1 MKAIWEGSI
10 SFGLVSIPVKLF
22 KATKSKKPK
31 FRYLHAK
38 CGTPL
43 TYVRRCPKCNI
54 DVPWEEVI
62 KGYEYEKGKFVML
75 KEEEI
80 EEELP
85 MEFAHSAAIVDF
97 VEEREVD
104 PIYFDEAYYLVP
116 TKAGLKP
123 YVLLREAMKKRGKGA
138 IVRVGLKTRVRLGFL
153 KARENILVL
162 GLMFYPDEILSP
174 DLFEELKEDISLTPQ
189 EEKMAQMLVDNL
201 TASFEPGKYT
211 DEYREALLKKI
222 REKVEKLEGV
232 VEVKEEAQ
240 KVVDLMEALK
250 KSLEITKKKAA
261 K

>member
-1 MKAIWEGSI
+1 MRAVWEGSI

-22 KATKSKKPK
+22 KATRSKKPK
-31 FRYLHAK
+31 LRYLHAK

-43 TYVRRCPKCNI
+43 TYVRRCPKCKI

-80 EEELP
+80 EELP
-85 MEFAHSAAIVDF
+85 MEFAHSAAIIDF
-97 VEEREVD
+97 VNEREVD

-116 TKAGLKP
+116 TKAGLKA
-123 YVLLREAMKKRGKGA
+123 YVLLREAMRKRSKGA

-153 KARENILVL
+153 KVRRSVLVL
-162 GLMFYPDEILSP
+162 ELMFYPDEVLP
-174 DLFEELKEDISLTPQ
+174 EDLFEALKEEVSLAPQ

-201 TASFEPGKYT
+201 SASFEPDKYT

-222 REKVEKLEGV
+222 REKIEKLEGV
-232 VEVKEEAQ
+232 IEATEETQ

-250 KSLEITKKKAA
+250 KSLEITKKKAV

>member
-10 SFGLVSIPVKLF
+10 SFGLVSIPVKLLR
-22 KATKSKKPK
+22 ATKSKKPK

-43 TYVRRCPKCNI
+43 TYVRRCPKCNV

-62 KGYEYEKGKFVML
+62 RGYEYEKGKYVML
-75 KEEEI
+75 KKEET
-80 EEELP
+80 EEELT
-85 MEFAHSAAIVDF
+85 MEFARSAAIIDF
-97 VEEREVD
+97 VDEREVD

-153 KARENILVL
+153 KARENVLVL
-162 GLMFYPDEILSP
+162 ELMFYPDEILSP
-174 DLFEELKEDISLTPQ
+174 DLFEELKEGVSLASQ

-201 TASFEPGKYT
+201 SASFEPGKYT
-211 DEYREALLKKI
+211 DKYREALLKKI
-222 REKVEKLEGV
+222 REKVERVEGV
-232 VEVKEEAQ
+232 VEVEKETQ